1 MLVRLRWLTILVPA
15 LVVGGIELVS
25 DTVLDE
31 FLPFPWDALLV
42 VAVVLAFLAAF
53 LTVAFRRIDALA
65 TALAARNEELER
77 RNATARALHR
87 VSVAVT
93 TLEDLDDVLRA
104 VVDEARAL
112 LRAEVALLLL
122 ADGAGE
128 LTFRAASGPASAIRR
143 AGDAP
148 GRDAARF
155 IDPALGAAQLAAP
168 LQRGGE
174 TIGQLVVASREQ
186 RSFDVDDLETLA
198 SLANQAAIALENARL
213 QARLRELAVVAER
226 ERIAREMHDG
236 LAQVLGYVNTK
247 SQAVESLL
255 ESGRIVEARGQLAE
269 LAAAARSIYVD
280 VREAILGLRSPIMP
294 EVGLVGA
301 IEAYAGRFAE
311 ASKLAVTVGA
321 TAEARAL
328 DLPPDVQA
336 EVFRIVQE
344 ALTNV
349 RKHAGAGRAEVALSI
364 GEGSLFVSVADDG
377 RGFEPT
383 APTAPTASKAPT
395 GVGDAAGAAGAAA
408 ADGGAAAAAR
418 TAAGW
423 PHYGLQ
429 AMRERA
435 AAIGGSLAWT
445 NREGDGALVRLTV
458 PLDAVTWG
466 AAARPSAATPP
477 SPPPTAARPG

>member
-25 DTVLDE
+25 DSLVDE
-31 FLPFPWDALLV
+31 FLPFPWDAIFV
-42 VAVVLAFLAAF
+42 VAVVLVFLAAF

-65 TALAARNEELER
+65 SALAARNEELER

-93 TLEDLDDVLRA
+93 ALADLDDVLRA

-128 LTFRAASGPASAIRR
+128 LTFRAASGLAPAIRR

-148 GRDAARF
+148 GRDASRF
-155 IDPALGAAQLAAP
+155 IDPAFAVVQLAAP
-168 LQRGGE
+168 LQRGGQ
-174 TIGQLVVASREQ
+174 TVGQLVVASREQ
-186 RSFDVDDLETLA
+186 RSFDVDDVETLA

-213 QARLRELAVVAER
+213 QARLRDLAVVAER

-255 ESGRIVEARGQLAE
+255 ESGRTVEARSQLAE

-311 ASKLAVTVGA
+311 ASKLAVTVTA
-321 TAEARAL
+321 TGEARAL

-336 EVFRIVQE
+336 QVFRIVQE

-349 RKHAGAGRAEVALSI
+349 RKHAGAGRAEVALATA
-364 GEGSLFVSVADDG
+364 EGSLLVSVADDG
-377 RGFEPT
+377 RGFEP
-383 APTAPTASKAPT
+383 AASRART
-395 GVGDAAGAAGAAA
+395 GEGGAARVAA
-408 ADGGAAAAAR
+408 ADGSAAE
-418 TAAGW
+418 W

-435 AAIGGSLAWT
+435 AAIGGSLAWA

-458 PLDAVTWG
+458 PLEPVARS
-466 AAARPSAATPP
+466 AAARSSAARPS